1 MGRLGS
7 LSDGRD
13 VGPQP
18 GRVVGVWVV
27 RPRCLILAEQ
37 VDREHP
43 APGGGELG
51 EHREE
56 IFLAARKA
64 RDEQGSA

>member
-1 MGRLGS
+1 
-7 LSDGRD
+7 
-13 VGPQP
+13 
-18 GRVVGVWVV
+18 
-27 RPRCLILAEQ
+27 LILAEQ

-51 EHREE
+51 EHRDE

>member
-1 MGRLGS
+1 
-7 LSDGRD
+7 
-13 VGPQP
+13 
-18 GRVVGVWVV
+18 VVGVRVV
-27 RPRCLILAEQ
+27 RARCLILAAQ

-51 EHREE
+51 EHRDE
-56 IFLAARKA
+56 IFLAAGEA